1 MTQSEYVRGELVTLR
16 TQLQT
21 LEARAT
27 NIEADI
33 RNAMSEGKTYIIYS
47 GIIIQSVEDVKWYYN
62 YRVWRL

>member
-1 MTQSEYVRGELVTLR
+1 MMYDVCVCVQDILVTQSEYVRGELVTLR

-33 RNAMSEGKTYIIYS
+33 RNAMSEGKT
-47 GIIIQSVEDVKWYYN
+47 
-62 YRVWRL
+62 